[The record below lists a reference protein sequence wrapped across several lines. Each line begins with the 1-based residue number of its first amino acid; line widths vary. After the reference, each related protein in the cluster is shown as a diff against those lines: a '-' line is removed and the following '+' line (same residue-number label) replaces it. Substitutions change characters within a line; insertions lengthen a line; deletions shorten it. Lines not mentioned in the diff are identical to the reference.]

1 MTASVDLSARLA
13 EILADPSF
21 EPELLARALADIDD
35 TPRTLAESDERLER
49 RKQRRADMGIA
60 PAKRAPL
67 KMPPRADRFDCL
79 AFGASCRHTL
89 MVDGTGIATPLP
101 CGKCEP
107 DREWRVFLKMVRY
120 RHGMTTEGQA
130 VICPGWATIDA
141 ARQWA
146 TNQGRRA
153 PGRRV
158 ALLRRTEA
166 YQWDTWVIYAHKLTA
181 TQWRATSGA
190 MTHAG
195 RNGNIAPAPTPAEFQ
210 ALVSRDPCIESTE
223 TNPDTGL
230 PIRRRTCVF
239 TGWPD
244 YEEEPSDCAQD
255 DGYIETGILN
265 PQTRTHTATRM
276 GSNAGE
282 VAT

>member
-1 MTASVDLSARLA
+1 
-13 EILADPSF
+13 
-21 EPELLARALADIDD
+21 
-35 TPRTLAESDERLER
+35 
-49 RKQRRADMGIA
+49 
-60 PAKRAPL
+60 
-67 KMPPRADRFDCL
+67 
-79 AFGASCRHTL
+79 

-141 ARQWA
+141 ARQWV

-166 YQWDTWVIYAHKLTA
+166 YQWDTWVIYAHKLTE
-181 TQWRATSGA
+181 QRNGERHQDA
-190 MTHAG
+190 MTHVSKEREHCPMA
-195 RNGNIAPAPTPAEFQ
+195 APTPTEFQ
-210 ALVSRDPCIESTE
+210 ALVPRDA
-223 TNPDTGL
+223 L
-230 PIRRRTCVF
+230 PKGRRGVIKRRTSVF

-244 YEEEPSDCAQD
+244 YEEEEATTYTTMDIRRQGIMQTQPNQHPCP
-255 DGYIETGILN
+255 DGHKCGRSSSSRNGPRSMPRIGANGVN
-265 PQTRTHTATRM
+265 PWTTTKALPPWGNRYP
-276 GSNAGE
+276 
-282 VAT
+282 